1 MQTRASLLKMHQ
13 LGSAL
18 RVETLPCLPSGGSRM
33 PLDAAFRTQRLCR
46 HMLNVVATFA

>member
-1 MQTRASLLKMHQ
+1 MNLLKMNQ

-18 RVETLPCLPSGGSRM
+18 RMETLPCLPSGGSRM
-33 PLDAAFRTQRLCR
+33 PLDATFRAARLCR